1 MRHRCATGLILI
13 SLCIFGSLQAQVTLP
28 SGVTV
33 PKDHFIVYL
42 FGGSCNMSGRT
53 PDVDK
58 VPDPRCWAWGTGANA
73 KDVQAWVPC
82 VDLIFNDAAG
92 AGPATPFLKTMASR
106 YPGYYFGVVQMSNSI
121 ATIREMGA
129 TDGFLGKGYVWYD
142 KLVADAKKLKASVTL
157 AGYFTMI
164 GIVEAQDASNG
175 TTQYTASISDD
186 WKKMVDSMRSDLGLT
201 PQQLPAIQQEQEHE
215 GLGNLVITLPGP
227 AQVWAQDLLI
237 PSKVSNSATVSSK
250 GIPIAFDTHHYDHAG
265 ETEVTKRL
273 ADTIKAKHLDFWYS
287 NSGIN
292 ISAAPSGRTARDAV
306 TLHTGSRI
314 LLLSIPAGANV
325 NVSIA
330 RIDGTV
336 VRRACLDGNAA
347 VRRID
352 GLAPGIYVVDMMT
365 KNLHT
370 RDRVIIR

>member
-1 MRHRCATGLILI
+1 MSFHSMSGVVLFGLGL
-13 SLCIFGSLQAQVTLP
+13 FGFLQAQVTLP

-53 PDVDK
+53 DDGDK
-58 VPDPRCWAWGTGANA
+58 VADPRCWAWGTGASA

-106 YPGYYFGVVQMSNSI
+106 YPGYYFGVIQFSNSM
-121 ATIREMGA
+121 AAIREMGT
-129 TDGFLGKGYVWYD
+129 TDGFLGKGYKWFD
-142 KLVADAKKLKASVTL
+142 KLVADGKKLKPNVTL

-164 GIVEAQDASNG
+164 GIVEAQNAGNS

-186 WKKMVDSMRSDLGLT
+186 WKKMVDSMRVDLGLT
-201 PQQLPAIQQEQEHE
+201 PQQFPAIQQEQEHE
-215 GLGNLVITLPGP
+215 GLAEILITNAGA

-237 PSKVSNSATVSSK
+237 PSKVTNSATVSSR

-273 ADTIKAKHLDFWYS
+273 ADTIKARHFDFWYS
-287 NSGIN
+287 SSEISG
-292 ISAAPSGRTARDAV
+292 APGRGSTHEALLWR
-306 TLHTGSRI
+306 TGSRALI
-314 LLLSIPAGANV
+314 LSIPAGARMDMV
-325 NVSIA
+325 LA

-336 VRRACLDGNAA
+336 VRRAVLKGSA
-347 VRRID
+347 VLQRID
-352 GLAPGIYVVDMMT
+352 GLAPGIYLLDM
-365 KNLHT
+365 KGNGLHK
-370 RDRVIIR
+370 RDCVIIR